1 MEGRRQAIMTQLTL
15 IDERLKEVNRNSGEI
30 ESKIYQI
37 LREALFQLQQET
49 QKKVF
54 NPPTSLFVQFLLS
67 STFVIYLFIVNQLA
81 ILLGDE
87 LELRRQLEQIEWLE
101 NFLRFQVQVSSKT
114 SFPPSSPPSLS
125 LSLPPL
131 PLPLPFLLFSDLL
144 ISW

>member
-114 SFPPSSPPSLS
+114 SFPPSSPPSIS
-125 LSLPPL
+125 LSLPPS
-131 PLPLPFLLFSDLL
+131 PSPIIF
-144 ISW
+144 

>member
-114 SFPPSSPPSLS
+114 SFPPSSRPSIF
-125 LSLPPL
+125 LSLPPS
-131 PLPLPFLLFSDLL
+131 PSL
-144 ISW
+144 IIF

>member
-54 NPPTSLFVQFLLS
+54 NPPTSLFVQFL
-67 STFVIYLFIVNQLA
+67 FF
-81 ILLGDE
+81 
-87 LELRRQLEQIEWLE
+87 
-101 NFLRFQVQVSSKT
+101 
-114 SFPPSSPPSLS
+114 
-125 LSLPPL
+125 
-131 PLPLPFLLFSDLL
+131 
-144 ISW
+144 